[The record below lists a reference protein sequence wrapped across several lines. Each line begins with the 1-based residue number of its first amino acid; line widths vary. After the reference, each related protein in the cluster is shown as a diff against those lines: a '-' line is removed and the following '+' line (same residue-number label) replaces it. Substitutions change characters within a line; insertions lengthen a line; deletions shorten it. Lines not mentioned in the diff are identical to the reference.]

1 MLNLEFAQLIE
12 QDRRREIEA
21 QLKRRRYL
29 EPDDRAAEV
38 AEAERDRAGDP
49 AGRRAAY
56 RRLPDPI
63 R

>member
-1 MLNLEFAQLIE
+1 MLNLEFAQLVE

-29 EPDDRAAEV
+29 EPDDLGPEA
-38 AEAERDRAGDP
+38 AEAERDRTGDP
-49 AGRRAAY
+49 AGRRTAY
-56 RRLPDPI
+56 RRLADPV

>member
-1 MLNLEFAQLIE
+1 MLNLVFAQLIE

-29 EPDDRAAEV
+29 EPENLAPEV
-38 AEAERDRAGDP
+38 DAVDRDRSRDA
-49 AGRRAAY
+49 AGRGASY

>member
-29 EPDDRAAEV
+29 EPDDLAAEV
-38 AEAERDRAGDP
+38 ADAEGDRTGEP

-56 RRLPDPI
+56 RRLADPV